1 MTIKSL
7 IFQAGFR
14 LQKALKKNS
23 YPDFKLFA
31 EKRLNILPNIQQIL
45 DKGNIFVIRN
55 FEKLPPPSVVSI
67 LSLDI
72 KSINPFVPNSH
83 FFYPLKTSENLT
95 VRERVYWE
103 NGLNPEKFSHI
114 SVTIVLLQE
123 RLMTIQFFIR
133 TSKILMRLNIL
144 IFRRFLASELFL
156 FCSYFP

>member
-1 MTIKSL
+1 MTIKSV
-7 IFQAGFR
+7 IFQVGFS

-72 KSINPFVPNSH
+72 NSINPFVPNSH
-83 FFYPLKTSENLT
+83 FFYRLKTSENLT
-95 VRERVYWE
+95 V
-103 NGLNPEKFSHI
+103 F
-114 SVTIVLLQE
+114 
-123 RLMTIQFFIR
+123 
-133 TSKILMRLNIL
+133 
-144 IFRRFLASELFL
+144 
-156 FCSYFP
+156 